1 MARSDTQFKSGST
14 SNGRPK
20 GARNKFSQAFI
31 KDFAKNWKENGPQA
45 IDKLRET
52 KLEAYVKTGASL
64 VPKDL
69 DVNLTGNINI
79 SVIDY
84 AEGDE

>member
-1 MARSDTQFKSGST
+1 MASSGTSFKKGEG
-14 SNGRPK
+14 GRPK
-20 GARNKFSQAFI
+20 GARNKVTKIYLDALACTTKAEVLQVV
-31 KDFAKNWKENGPQA
+31 
-45 IDKLRET
+45 DKLKE
-52 KLEAYVKTGASL
+52 KHPDAYLKHLGAL

>member
-1 MARSDTQFKSGST
+1 MASKDTKFKNGHAGGP
-14 SNGRPK
+14 GRPK
-20 GARNKFSQAFI
+20 GARNKITKKYLDSLLKAYDPEVIEKIKKDRPDVYIKLYSQ
-31 KDFAKNWKENGPQA
+31 
-45 IDKLRET
+45 
-52 KLEAYVKTGASL
+52 L

>member
-1 MARSDTQFKSGST
+1 MARSDTQFKSGNK

-31 KDFAKNWKENGPQA
+31 KDVAKSWKEHGPQTLEL
-45 IDKLRET
+45 LR
-52 KLEAYVKTGASL
+52 KGKPDAYVKTASAL
-64 VPKDL
+64 IPKDL
-69 DVNLTGNINI
+69 DVNLSGNINI

-84 AEGDE
+84 SEGEE

>member
-1 MARSDTQFKSGST
+1 MASSDTQFKKGEG
-14 SNGRPK
+14 GRPK
-20 GARNKFSQAFI
+20 GARNKFSKRFI
-31 KDFAKNWKENGPQA
+31 EDFAGDWKKNGQQVIEKV
-45 IDKLRET
+45 RET
-52 KLEAYVKTGASL
+52 KPDAYLKTATSL
-64 VPKDL
+64 IPKDL